1 MKTEILKEKLAL
13 TKDGLT
19 TRIHSC
25 LDEYIGFAID
35 SELSS
40 LIIYT
45 VVDEVL
51 AFHLDE
57 LTTQIST
64 IEFPLPEQKDKVLEN
79 INKIKVIYEQATRNS
94 HSMV

>member
-1 MKTEILKEKLAL
+1 MKPEILKEKLAL

-19 TRIHSC
+19 TRIYSC

-45 VVDEVL
+45 VVNEVL

-64 IEFPLPEQKDKVLEN
+64 IEFSSPEEKDRVLEN
-79 INKIKVIYEQATRNS
+79 INKIRIIYEQAARNS
-94 HSMV
+94 RSVV